1 MAAHEATHG
10 HVDIGFENKV
20 SVQVTD
26 KMVRMF
32 AELSGDHNPIH
43 LDDEY
48 AKTTKFGRRI
58 AHGMIVGALI
68 SRALNESLGSG
79 GVYLGQSVKFVNP
92 VFIDDT
98 VTIHIK
104 VTALRKEKGIAQVDT
119 NVTNQRGETVVKGDA
134 VIMMAPAVR

>member
-1 MAAHEATHG
+1 MTGHE
-10 HVDIGFENKV
+10 HVDIGFQKDI
-20 SVQVTD
+20 SVQITD

-68 SRALNESLGSG
+68 SRSLNESLGSG
-79 GVYLGQSVKFVNP
+79 GIYLGQNIKFVNP

-104 VTALRKEKGIAQVDT
+104 VVALRKEKGICSVET
-119 NVTNQRGETVVKGDA
+119 NVTKQTGETVVKGDA
-134 VIMMAPAVR
+134 VIMMAPAVK